1 MSNLQEIYKIFLYDV
16 YINRPHSLGI
26 EIFHRRRSL
35 HFLVKRMRGGNPLEG
50 IMVKC
55 CFSLVMHGC
64 CRLGLLLFRI
74 KLFQP
79 GVAY

>member
-1 MSNLQEIYKIFLYDV
+1 MSNLQEIYKIFLCDV

-55 CFSLVMHGC
+55 CFSLVMHG
-64 CRLGLLLFRI
+64 LGLLLFRI
-74 KLFQP
+74 KLFQR

>member
-1 MSNLQEIYKIFLYDV
+1 MSNLQEIDKIFLCDV

-26 EIFHRRRSL
+26 EIFHRRD
-35 HFLVKRMRGGNPLEG
+35 FLVKRMRGGNPLEG

-55 CFSLVMHGC
+55 CFSLVMHG
-64 CRLGLLLFRI
+64 LGLLLFRI
-74 KLFQP
+74 KLFQR

>member
-1 MSNLQEIYKIFLYDV
+1 MSNLQEIYKIFLCDV

-26 EIFHRRRSL
+26 KIFHRRD
-35 HFLVKRMRGGNPLEG
+35 FLVKRMRGGNPLEG

-55 CFSLVMHGC
+55 CFSLVMHG
-64 CRLGLLLFRI
+64 LGLLLFRI
-74 KLFQP
+74 KLFQR